1 MNIQPA
7 ERISKLPRYLFA
19 EIDKKVRAALDKGVD
34 VIKLGIGDPDQPT
47 PDYII
52 NRMVAEVQKS
62 ANHTYPPDEGLAEFK
77 QAVADYYK
85 ERHGVDLDPQKEVC
99 VLLGSKEGIAHISA
113 CFVNAGDVN
122 LVPDPGYPVYSI
134 GTMFAGGEVYRM
146 PLKTENN
153 FLPDLSAIDTA
164 VAKKAKLMFLNY
176 PNNPTGADA
185 SLDFFAEV
193 AKYAAENNIIV
204 CHDQAYSE
212 IAYDG
217 YKPPSFLEAPGG
229 KDVCIEFG
237 SLSKTFNMTGWRIGY
252 AVGRAEVVEVLSRYK
267 TNIDSG
273 VFKAVQ
279 YAGTEAFD
287 SDSRVS
293 FNEKMNKIYQERR
306 DVVVEALRQMGI
318 NVRTPKATFYVWAPV
333 PDGFASSTEFVGY
346 ILDETG
352 VVITPGRG
360 FGEYGEGYF
369 RIALTVDAERMREAM
384 GRIKQALASRAQGK

>member
-1 MNIQPA
+1 MKIQPA
-7 ERISKLPRYLFA
+7 DRIHKLPRYLFA

-52 NRMVAEVQKS
+52 EKMMEEVQKPR
-62 ANHTYPPDEGLAEFK
+62 NHSYPPDEGLTEFK

-85 ERHGVDLDPQKEVC
+85 TRHGVDLDPQKEVC

-113 CFVNAGDVN
+113 CFVNPGDVN

-146 PLKTENN
+146 PLLAENN
-153 FLPDLSAIDTA
+153 FLPDLAAIDPA
-164 VAKKAKLMFLNY
+164 VADKAKLMFLNY

-185 SLDFFAEV
+185 PLEFFTEV
-193 AKYAAENNIIV
+193 AQFAAKHNVIV

-217 YKPPSFLEAPGG
+217 YKPISLLEAPGG

-252 AVGRAEVVEVLSRYK
+252 AVGCAEVVEVLTRYK

-273 VFKAVQ
+273 TFRAIQ
-279 YAGTEAFD
+279 YAGVEAFTNGEMA
-287 SDSRVS
+287 S
-293 FNEKMNKIYQERR
+293 FSEKMSNMYQERR
-306 DVVVEALRQMGI
+306 DVVVAALREMGLH
-318 NVRTPKATFYVWAPV
+318 VRVPKAAFYVWAPV
-333 PDGFASSTEFVGY
+333 PEGFASSTEFVSF
-346 ILDETG
+346 ILEETG

-369 RIALTVDAERMREAM
+369 RIALTVDAKRMQEAM
-384 GRIKQALASRAQGK
+384 DRIKTALAGRP